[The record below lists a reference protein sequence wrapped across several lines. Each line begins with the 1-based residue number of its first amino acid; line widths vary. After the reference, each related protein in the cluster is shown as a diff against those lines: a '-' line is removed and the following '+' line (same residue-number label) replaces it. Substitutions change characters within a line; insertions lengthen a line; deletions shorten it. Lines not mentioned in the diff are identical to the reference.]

1 MTKSEAASL
10 KKRDKKLIK
19 EILSGNKDAFSTLID
34 SYKKRITAMG
44 ISFFRNDVDVEDFTQ
59 EVFIKAYTNL
69 SSFRGDSL
77 FSTWLT
83 RIAYTTAL
91 NSVSRN
97 KQYESIAD
105 ETLIPALNDTPEDC
119 AIKKATRQAVKE
131 AVTSLPE
138 KYAVCIDLYF
148 FYDAQYEEIAR
159 ITDLPVNTIKSHI
172 FRAKK
177 ILKQKLEDFAV
188 NA

>member
-1 MTKSEAASL
+1 MTKSEAASV

-19 EILSGNKDAFSTLID
+19 QILAGNKEAFSTLM
-34 SYKKRITAMG
+34 SVYKKRITALG
-44 ISFFRNDVDVEDFTQ
+44 ISFFHNQTDVEDFTQ

-91 NSVSRN
+91 NSVSRR

-105 ETLIPALNDTPEDC
+105 ETLIPALNDTPEDS
-119 AIKKATRQAVKE
+119 AIKKATRDAVKE
-131 AVTSLPE
+131 AVASLPE

-148 FYDAQYEEIAR
+148 FYDTQYEEIAR

-177 ILKQKLEDFAV
+177 ILRQKLEDFAV